1 MISEVIAHVQL
12 KLWGTPAPIASML
25 WNMSS
30 IMKVIP
36 LSSVTQMKSNMRW
49 IHSNTEFKKMYM
61 PSVEWIPLWLVTMK
75 MMTQLNTISSCT
87 NVSNIETEC
96 TGIVSVCN
104 TDVSHQ
110 KRIDFYLA
118 KFPKAFIEINVIR
131 MAKHCDVLL
140 L

>member
-1 MISEVIAHVQL
+1 MISEVIAHMQL
-12 KLWGTPAPIASML
+12 KLWGTPAPVASML

-61 PSVEWIPLWLVTMK
+61 PSVEWIPLK

-96 TGIVSVCN
+96 S
-104 TDVSHQ
+104 
-110 KRIDFYLA
+110 YW
-118 KFPKAFIEINVIR
+118 
-131 MAKHCDVLL
+131 HCKCL
-140 L
+140 